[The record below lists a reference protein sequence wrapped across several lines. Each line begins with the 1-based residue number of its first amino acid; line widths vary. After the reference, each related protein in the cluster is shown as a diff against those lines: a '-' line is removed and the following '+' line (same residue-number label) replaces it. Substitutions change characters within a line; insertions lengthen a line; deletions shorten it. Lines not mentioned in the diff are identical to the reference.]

1 MGEMGVSMG
10 VNILHIYIY
19 ILFAQQEHVVHARSA
34 SKRILTILTVRG
46 VITCCSRV
54 TVASHHI
61 KRKR

>member
-10 VNILHIYIY
+10 VNILHFVCTTRT
-19 ILFAQQEHVVHARSA
+19 LHVVHARSA